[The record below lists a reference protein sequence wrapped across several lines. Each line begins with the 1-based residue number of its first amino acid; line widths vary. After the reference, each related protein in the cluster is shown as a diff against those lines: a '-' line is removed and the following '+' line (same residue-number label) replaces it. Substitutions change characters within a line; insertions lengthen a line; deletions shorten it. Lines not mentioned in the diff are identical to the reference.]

1 MADKSNDLLVGLD
14 IGSSKVVCMI
24 ASPVSSSTFKIEGL
38 GECKSEG
45 IEQGGVVDINQA
57 VDCVRAAVEEAE
69 KTANTTVKTVAAGI
83 SGPHIRTDNCIQ
95 QTIVGSG
102 EIEQKDIDDLLNT
115 AMSVTL
121 PPSMRYLDVIPQEYS
136 VDYARR
142 IRTTIGME
150 GKKLEGSLHV
160 VTAQS
165 AQCLFLNK
173 VIRRT
178 GLELIDSQ
186 LIFNP
191 LAAASAV
198 LRPEEIDLGVAL
210 IDIGS
215 DLSDVAVFFDKAV
228 QYSAVHPM
236 GGQQITDEI
245 SIKTH
250 LSQEAAEKLK
260 LQMGQVR
267 YDARKDKDSFIRLPT
282 APGYSDDGGRILS
295 KQALS
300 AIIDVKVQDILE
312 KIYYRIR
319 DKSLHTQLGYG
330 VVLTGGG
337 ATLPGIQRM
346 AKEVFSSHM
355 AGREINVRLG
365 RPLVNYE
372 TSEFVP
378 PELYNTES
386 FPKQFAG
393 YSTPQHAAVLGYL
406 CQLNQKFWAQGS
418 NIGSKRKLKSI
429 GGVIKQWIFGNF

>member
-142 IRTTIGME
+142 IRTPIGME

-260 LQMGQVR
+260 LQMGQVH

-300 AIIDVKVQDILE
+300 AIIDVKVQDILDVSSTE
-312 KIYYRIR
+312 LVNGLVVIAHHAEVLVFCRQQADELELGQVGVLVFVHHYVLETLLVIIQHIR
-319 DKSLHTQLGYG
+319 VVLEQFHRLDDQVVEIHG
-330 VVLTGGG
+330 VVL
-337 ATLPGIQRM
+337 L
-346 AKEVFSSHM
+346 
-355 AGREINVRLG
+355 
-365 RPLVNYE
+365 
-372 TSEFVP
+372 
-378 PELYNTES
+378 
-386 FPKQFAG
+386 
-393 YSTPQHAAVLGYL
+393 
-406 CQLNQKFWAQGS
+406 
-418 NIGSKRKLKSI
+418 
-429 GGVIKQWIFGNF
+429 

>member
-1 MADKSNDLLVGLD
+1 
-14 IGSSKVVCMI
+14 
-24 ASPVSSSTFKIEGL
+24 
-38 GECKSEG
+38 
-45 IEQGGVVDINQA
+45 
-57 VDCVRAAVEEAE
+57 
-69 KTANTTVKTVAAGI
+69 
-83 SGPHIRTDNCIQ
+83 
-95 QTIVGSG
+95 
-102 EIEQKDIDDLLNT
+102 
-115 AMSVTL
+115 MSVTL

-142 IRTTIGME
+142 IRTPIGME

-250 LSQEAAEKLK
+250 LSQDAAEKLK

-418 NIGSKRKLKSI
+418 NIGSKRRLKSI
-429 GGVIKQWIFGNF
+429 GGMIKQWIFGNF

>member
-1 MADKSNDLLVGLD
+1 
-14 IGSSKVVCMI
+14 
-24 ASPVSSSTFKIEGL
+24 
-38 GECKSEG
+38 
-45 IEQGGVVDINQA
+45 
-57 VDCVRAAVEEAE
+57 
-69 KTANTTVKTVAAGI
+69 
-83 SGPHIRTDNCIQ
+83 
-95 QTIVGSG
+95 
-102 EIEQKDIDDLLNT
+102 
-115 AMSVTL
+115 
-121 PPSMRYLDVIPQEYS
+121 
-136 VDYARR
+136 
-142 IRTTIGME
+142 
-150 GKKLEGSLHV
+150 
-160 VTAQS
+160 
-165 AQCLFLNK
+165 
-173 VIRRT
+173 
-178 GLELIDSQ
+178 
-186 LIFNP
+186 
-191 LAAASAV
+191 
-198 LRPEEIDLGVAL
+198 
-210 IDIGS
+210 
-215 DLSDVAVFFDKAV
+215 
-228 QYSAVHPM
+228 
-236 GGQQITDEI
+236 
-245 SIKTH
+245 
-250 LSQEAAEKLK
+250 
-260 LQMGQVR
+260 MGQVR

-393 YSTPQHAAVLGYL
+393 YSTPQHAAVIGYL

>member
-1 MADKSNDLLVGLD
+1 MWP
-14 IGSSKVVCMI
+14 C
-24 ASPVSSSTFKIEGL
+24 
-38 GECKSEG
+38 
-45 IEQGGVVDINQA
+45 
-57 VDCVRAAVEEAE
+57 
-69 KTANTTVKTVAAGI
+69 
-83 SGPHIRTDNCIQ
+83 
-95 QTIVGSG
+95 
-102 EIEQKDIDDLLNT
+102 
-115 AMSVTL
+115 
-121 PPSMRYLDVIPQEYS
+121 
-136 VDYARR
+136 
-142 IRTTIGME
+142 
-150 GKKLEGSLHV
+150 SL
-160 VTAQS
+160 
-165 AQCLFLNK
+165 
-173 VIRRT
+173 
-178 GLELIDSQ
+178 
-186 LIFNP
+186 
-191 LAAASAV
+191 
-198 LRPEEIDLGVAL
+198 
-210 IDIGS
+210 
-215 DLSDVAVFFDKAV
+215 
-228 QYSAVHPM
+228 
-236 GGQQITDEI
+236 ITDEI

-250 LSQEAAEKLK
+250 LSQDAAEKLK

-429 GGVIKQWIFGNF
+429 GGMIKQWIFGNF